1 MARKYDDEFKAK
13 MLELHNGGMSVKDI
27 VAQHEVSSSTLT
39 KWISSAKFSNL
50 TGVDFFWEVMELC
63 NWNHEGDDNKVLAP
77 VVKKLASFE
86 DEKIFEFE
94 KHMTKLLYDLD
105 TKELIQACEKEDEY
119 VSDDSFLYS
128 RCVALIN
135 GKDYYNK
142 VKAGKITELWTME
155 FESLLYVSSNA
166 WELKH
171 GNDDFPYRDELSYET
186 GSNKK
191 GWGDYT

>member
-1 MARKYDDEFKAK
+1 MAKKYDDEFKARI
-13 MLELHNGGMSVKDI
+13 LELHSGGMSVKDI

-39 KWISSAKFSNL
+39 KWISTDKFSKL
-50 TGVDFFWEVMELC
+50 TGEDLFWEVMNLC
-63 NWNHEGDDNKVLAP
+63 NWEHEGEDDKVLAP

-86 DEKIFEFE
+86 DGKIFEFE

-105 TKELIQACEKEDEY
+105 TKELIKACEKEDEY

-135 GKDYYNK
+135 GKDYYNR
-142 VKAGKITELWTME
+142 VKAGIITTIWKME
-155 FESLLYVSSNA
+155 FESILYVPANA

-171 GNDDFPYRDELSYET
+171 GNDDYPYIDELSYET
-186 GSNKK
+186 GSNKE
-191 GWGDYT
+191 GWGE